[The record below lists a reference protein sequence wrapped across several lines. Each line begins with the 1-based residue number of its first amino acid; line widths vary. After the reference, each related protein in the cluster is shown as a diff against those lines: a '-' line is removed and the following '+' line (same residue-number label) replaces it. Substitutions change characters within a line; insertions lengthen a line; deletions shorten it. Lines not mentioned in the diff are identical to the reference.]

1 MKNIFILVNE
11 IYNKCNEC
19 HKKRKP
25 LKTNNQIC
33 IICHQTK
40 LLYIPSGNKIIDEF
54 VRYAQINF
62 AQESSRFIPYY
73 QFKDLKKVGEGGF
86 SKIYKATWING
97 PSYWNEKKED
107 FEYKDPD
114 KTVALKQ
121 LNNSKNITVK
131 ELNEVSIIT
140 LNIIFLNI

>member
-1 MKNIFILVNE
+1 MVPFMKNIFILENE

-73 QFKDLKKVGEGGF
+73 QFKDLKK
-86 SKIYKATWING
+86 
-97 PSYWNEKKED
+97 
-107 FEYKDPD
+107 
-114 KTVALKQ
+114 L
-121 LNNSKNITVK
+121 VK
-131 ELNEVSIIT
+131 EGLAKFIKLLGLMVHHIGMKKKKI
-140 LNIIFLNI
+140 LNIKILIKLL